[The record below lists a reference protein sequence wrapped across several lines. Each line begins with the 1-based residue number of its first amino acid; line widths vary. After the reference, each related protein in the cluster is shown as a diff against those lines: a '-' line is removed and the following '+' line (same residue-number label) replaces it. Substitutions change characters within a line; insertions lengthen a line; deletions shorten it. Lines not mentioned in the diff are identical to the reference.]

1 MPKWL
6 IKVWRDLIWYYI
18 SLTVRRPAAF
28 GLNHTFTYII
38 VCVYTIYIY
47 TYDQPLMTGRSLE
60 IGNVLFLIDVYI
72 YIYIYIRTGNVLQ
85 NRVNGIMCN
94 KEFNGIITW
103 TITFKISS
111 YITGF
116 IGKSPQ
122 HSHFALKS
130 AGYVIVIVISS
141 SVLKI
146 YKYQRCTK
154 IDRWHFDNDQTGMSY
169 VLSFASWTKTF
180 YIRWGPNFSP

>member
-1 MPKWL
+1 MPKWF
-6 IKVWRDLIWYYI
+6 IKVWCDLIWYYI
-18 SLTVRRPAAF
+18 SLTVRRPPAF

-38 VCVYTIYIY
+38 VYVYTIYIY
-47 TYDQPLMTGRSLE
+47 IYTYNQPLMTGRSLE
-60 IGNVLFLIDVYI
+60 IGNVLFPI

-122 HSHFALKS
+122 QSHFALKS
-130 AGYVIVIVISS
+130 AGYVIVIVFPPRCW
-141 SVLKI
+141 
-146 YKYQRCTK
+146 KYININGARKLTDDILITTKLACHMYLVSLRGQR
-154 IDRWHFDNDQTGMSY
+154 
-169 VLSFASWTKTF
+169 SFT
-180 YIRWGPNFSP
+180 